1 METIKCGQA
10 LPSRRVAAAIRDESS
25 AARTADGDVGF
36 VRPLHSLHVRLSL
49 LLRPHAVVLVSRFAS
64 RVGLVTLRQTFVCRA
79 MVAAGAPARGSSM
92 SNRSSSALNAEQDLA
107 AFPALLSRAS
117 KAPACRWRPFLG
129 VWD

>member
-64 RVGLVTLRQTFVCRA
+64 RVGLVTLRQTFVCRSH
-79 MVAAGAPARGSSM
+79 GGGR
-92 SNRSSSALNAEQDLA
+92 RSCQGLKHEQSEL
-107 AFPALLSRAS
+107 FSPE
-117 KAPACRWRPFLG
+117 C
-129 VWD
+129 